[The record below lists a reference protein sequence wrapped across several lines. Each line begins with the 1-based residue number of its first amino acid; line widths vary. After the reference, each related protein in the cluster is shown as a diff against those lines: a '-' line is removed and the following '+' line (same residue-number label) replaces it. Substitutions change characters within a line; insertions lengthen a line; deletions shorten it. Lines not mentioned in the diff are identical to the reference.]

1 VANQSAAVAVPL
13 PTADPAALPVRRPSS
28 RLWRSLRARKMV
40 LFALAVVGL
49 VALSAL
55 AAPLVAPH
63 PPRAGNVMDSKLP
76 PVWLPQGEA
85 RFFLGTDE
93 LGRDILSRVIYG
105 AQISLTVG
113 FIAVALAGAVGVSLG
128 VIAGYYRGRVDDT
141 IMRLADIQ
149 LAVPQIL
156 LAIAILAVLGPGLQN
171 VILTLAFANWVTYAR
186 IVRGQVLSYREK
198 EFIEAARCIG
208 VGDASIMFK
217 HILPNT
223 VASIIVIA
231 SFAVASTML
240 AEAALSFL
248 GLSVGPDVPT
258 WGGMVAA
265 GRDQIITGQW
275 WIYTFPGLAIM
286 LTVLGINTIG
296 DWLRDFLDPRLRV

>member
-1 VANQSAAVAVPL
+1 MADQQVLVAPVVPIPARAVPL
-13 PTADPAALPVRRPSS
+13 RRRSS
-28 RLWRSLRARKMV
+28 RLLRSVRARRIV
-40 LFALAVVGL
+40 LFGFCM
-49 VALSAL
+49 VALVILGAL
-55 AAPLVAPH
+55 AAPLIAPH
-63 PPRAGNVMDSKLP
+63 APRAGNVIDSKLP
-76 PVWLPQGEA
+76 PVWLAQGDR
-85 RFFLGTDE
+85 RFLLGTDE

-105 AQISLTVG
+105 AQISLLVGFTAVAIAGAIGITVG
-113 FIAVALAGAVGVSLG
+113 LV
-128 VIAGYYRGRVDDT
+128 AGYYGGRLDDV

-149 LAVPQIL
+149 LALPQIL
-156 LAIAILAVLGPGLQN
+156 LAIAMLAVLGPGLQN
-171 VILTLAFANWVTYAR
+171 VILTLAITNWVTYAR
-186 IVRGQVLSYREK
+186 VVRGQVLSYREK
-198 EFIEAARCIG
+198 EFVEAARCIG
-208 VGDASIMFK
+208 VGDPAIMFR

-223 VASIIVIA
+223 LASVIVIA

-286 LTVLGINTIG
+286 LTVLGVNLIG
-296 DWLRDFLDPRLRV
+296 DWLRDFFDPRLRV

>member
-1 VANQSAAVAVPL
+1 MAQRTAAAAPVAVAVP
-13 PTADPAALPVRRPSS
+13 AAPMRRRSS
-28 RLWRSLRARKMV
+28 RLWRSLKARRLV
-40 LFALAVVGL
+40 LFGFFVVG
-49 VALSAL
+49 VVIFWAL
-55 AAPLVAPH
+55 AAPLIAPH
-63 PPRAGNVMDSKLP
+63 PPRAGNVIDSKLP

-85 RFFLGTDE
+85 RFPLGTDE

-105 AQISLTVG
+105 AQISLGVG
-113 FIAVALAGAVGVSLG
+113 FCAVFLAGLVGITLG
-128 VIAGYYRGRVDDT
+128 LYAGYHRGRVDDV

-149 LAVPQIL
+149 LAMPQIL
-156 LAIAILAVLGPGLQN
+156 MAISILAVLGPGLQN
-171 VILTLAFANWVTYAR
+171 VILTLAITNWVTYAR
-186 IVRGQVLSYREK
+186 IVRGQVLSLREK
-198 EFIEAARCIG
+198 EFVEAARCIG
-208 VGDASIMFK
+208 VGDVSIMFK

-223 VASIIVIA
+223 LASIIVIA

-296 DWLRDFLDPRLRV
+296 DWLRDYLDPRLKV

>member
-1 VANQSAAVAVPL
+1 MAERSAAVAIPL
-13 PTADPAALPVRRPSS
+13 PAADVAALPIPRRPS

-40 LFALAVVGL
+40 LFALVVVGL
-49 VALSAL
+49 VIFCALT
-55 AAPLVAPH
+55 APLIAPH
-63 PPRAGNVMDSKLP
+63 PPRSGNVIDSKLP
-76 PVWLPQGEA
+76 PAWLAQGEA

-93 LGRDILSRVIYG
+93 LGRDILTRVLYG

-113 FIAVALAGAVGVSLG
+113 FTAVALAGALG
-128 VIAGYYRGRVDDT
+128 VALGVVAGYYRGRIDDV

-156 LAIAILAVLGPGLQN
+156 MAIAILAVLGPGLQN
-171 VILTLAFANWVTYAR
+171 VILTLAFTNWVTYAR

-198 EFIEAARCIG
+198 EFVEAARCIG
-208 VGDASIMFK
+208 VGDLSIMFK